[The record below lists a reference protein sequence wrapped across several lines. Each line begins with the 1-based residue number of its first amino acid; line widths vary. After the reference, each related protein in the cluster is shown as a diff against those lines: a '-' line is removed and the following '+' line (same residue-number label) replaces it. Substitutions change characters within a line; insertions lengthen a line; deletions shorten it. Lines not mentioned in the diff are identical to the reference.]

1 MFGELTHMTQV
12 LVFGA
17 VTWIASIVL
26 VLAVLRRAAEA
37 PWWEATLED
46 INALTVAGDVQRGG
60 AFVGRPHSDRHLK

>member
-12 LVFGA
+12 LVLAA
-17 VTWIASIVL
+17 VTWITSIVL

-46 INALTVAGDVQRGG
+46 INALTVAGDVRRGG
-60 AFVGRPHSDRHLK
+60 AFVGSPQGDRRLK